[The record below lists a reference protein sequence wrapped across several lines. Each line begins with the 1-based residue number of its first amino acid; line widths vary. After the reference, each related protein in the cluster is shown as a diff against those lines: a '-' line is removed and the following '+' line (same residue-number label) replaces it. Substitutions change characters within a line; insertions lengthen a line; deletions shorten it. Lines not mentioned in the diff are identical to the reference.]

1 MGQEEWRFPAHSFIL
16 GKTQP
21 TLSALLRT
29 ASGSQLEDLNVR
41 LANPE
46 GSLLPESPII
56 LKLPD
61 LQPDVFDLI
70 LRWVLIFPS
79 FFREQ
84 IGIITT
90 VNLTARD
97 THGIRYFVR

>member
-21 TLSALLRT
+21 TLTALLRT
-29 ASGSQLEDLNVR
+29 ASGSQLEDLSVR

-46 GSLLPESPII
+46 ATVAPLESPVV

-61 LQPDVFDLI
+61 LQPDVFEQI
-70 LRWVLIFPS
+70 LR
-79 FFREQ
+79 
-84 IGIITT
+84 
-90 VNLTARD
+90 
-97 THGIRYFVR
+97 